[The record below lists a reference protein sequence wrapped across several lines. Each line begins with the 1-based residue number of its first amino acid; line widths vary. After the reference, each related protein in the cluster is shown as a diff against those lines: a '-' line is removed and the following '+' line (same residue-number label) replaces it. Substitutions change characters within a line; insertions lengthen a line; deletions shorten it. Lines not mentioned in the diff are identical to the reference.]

1 MVGRCQASGRG
12 WGTSLATKLWCS
24 KESRLSSTRNS
35 CPLSQGSGRDGA
47 IIHLLPGVG
56 TACGQTSGEGDT
68 DTSSCRAHWLGMHP
82 SILAAAPT
90 LREDPDH
97 RAWHHQHPLTRLLQK
112 QPRKP
117 ATALAPSS
125 PRPLAVL
132 SQPPG
137 SCTPGAGAGAI
148 VGLRGSDCLAA
159 PADGG
164 TGPGQPAR
172 TQSAESIPWAR

>member
-1 MVGRCQASGRG
+1 MGCCQASGRG

-82 SILAAAPT
+82 SILVVAPT

-97 RAWHHQHPLTRLLQK
+97 RAWHHQHPDTTAPETASKACDSAGAQLAEASGCAFPAAWLLH
-112 QPRKP
+112 
-117 ATALAPSS
+117 
-125 PRPLAVL
+125 
-132 SQPPG
+132 PG
-137 SCTPGAGAGAI
+137 SRSRGHCGAARLRLPGCA
-148 VGLRGSDCLAA
+148 C
-159 PADGG
+159 
-164 TGPGQPAR
+164 
-172 TQSAESIPWAR
+172 